1 MSLKFFSTPNDLLS
15 KSKNLVLE
23 NSVFALG
30 GSILLAQWRQR
41 LRVQQ
46 YSSIKNRIDE
56 EQSLI
61 LGNKLKANGR

>member
-41 LRVQQ
+41 QRLQQ
-46 YSSIKNRIDE
+46 YNSIKNRIDE

-61 LGNKLKANGR
+61 LGNKLKANG

>member
-30 GSILLAQWRQR
+30 GSILLAELRQR
-41 LRVQQ
+41 QKAQ
-46 YSSIKNRIDE
+46 HSSHHRIDE
-56 EQSLI
+56 EPSCDI
-61 LGNKLKANGR
+61 RK